1 MTSLQLNPEFMPA
14 SMEASDGDEGDPF
27 LLIQPEEAKV
37 EEAVMTAREEAA
49 AAVAQARAEA
59 DAAREEAEEVVVQA
73 RAEVVSA
80 TAARETALQ
89 QAAQANA
96 APVRAERAS
105 VASLLDKMGRLSAGD
120 LQRVVQAG
128 QSL

>member
-37 EEAVMTAREEAA
+37 EEAVTTAREEAA
-49 AAVAQARAEA
+49 A
-59 DAAREEAEEVVVQA
+59 VVVQA

-96 APVRAERAS
+96 AHTVRAERAS
-105 VASLLDKMGRLSAGD
+105 VASLLNKMGRLSAGD

>member
-1 MTSLQLNPEFMPA
+1 
-14 SMEASDGDEGDPF
+14 MEASDGDEGDPF

-37 EEAVMTAREEAA
+37 EEAVTTAREEAA

-59 DAAREEAEEVVVQA
+59 DAAREEAEAVVVQA

-96 APVRAERAS
+96 AHTVRAERAS